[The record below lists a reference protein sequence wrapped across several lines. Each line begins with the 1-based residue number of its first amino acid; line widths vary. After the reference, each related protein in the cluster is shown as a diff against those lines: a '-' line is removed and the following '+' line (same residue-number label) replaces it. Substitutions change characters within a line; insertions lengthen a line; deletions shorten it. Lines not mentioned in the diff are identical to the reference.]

1 MDLPKIRSE
10 YIFGQPP
17 EGFFHPGERQGQVHA
32 DGKFA
37 VERAPVLP
45 GHAHVPA
52 GFQQFIQRFSIVT
65 APCAAVQE
73 EHIRSL
79 RPAYLNAGEMFL
91 NVAAGEIDIFCKY
104 LAQLIHPFFSFP
116 AVRSDEAVHRADIHA
131 VVVGSAADGA
141 NPVPKGGV
149 VDNVI
154 AADQAGQVKGLA
166 GRIKGDGAVSG
177 IRTDSLGGNVIVSIQ
192 GQV

>member
-1 MDLPKIRSE
+1 MNFKKPGGEIPRVFCSNGPAENPIRIHIRPAAGRLLP
-10 YIFGQPP
+10 
-17 EGFFHPGERQGQVHA
+17 PGERQGQVHA

-141 NPVPKGGV
+141 NRSRRV
-149 VDNVI
+149 
-154 AADQAGQVKGLA
+154 GL
-166 GRIKGDGAVSG
+166 
-177 IRTDSLGGNVIVSIQ
+177 
-192 GQV
+192 